1 MTDRLTNQPTDRP
14 VLGSYTFKKLFKS
27 SLKFTLLLLLYN
39 IQALQTCFIHVSYYF
54 HLHFI
59 DIIDE
64 TDDDTDPPPAPS
76 VRPDET
82 LEDDVTEEEA
92 RTEERTAER

>member
-14 VLGSYTFKKLFKS
+14 GLGSNTFKKLFKAS
-27 SLKFTLLLLLYN
+27 SKFTLLLLLYN
-39 IQALQTCFIHVSYYF
+39 IQALQTCFIHVSYSY
-54 HLHFI
+54 LHFI

-76 VRPDET
+76 VRPEET

>member
-14 VLGSYTFKKLFKS
+14 GLGSNTFKKLFKA

-39 IQALQTCFIHVSYYF
+39 IQALQTCFIHVSYSY
-54 HLHFI
+54 LHFI